1 MSGDFILRHRVDRDF
16 TVLPNRVLRDT
27 RLRWSDRGLLAFL
40 LHLPGNFKLNYVFL
54 AKQAPDGV
62 DAVSSCVRRLCSLR
76 YVQIERERDASG
88 RYVRVIWTVTD
99 RPEPE
104 PDFPNVA
111 GADAARPSMA
121 NRQLTSTS
129 VQQERSA
136 TTTTTAL
143 AEAPVVV
150 TGLDSPPL
158 SAYREAAMK
167 ALATC
172 PPDLRQAVVDETL
185 GAAEAKAIR
194 KNAGAYLRALCAAAR
209 RGEFVPQAGV
219 SIEVARRRHKED
231 LERRAADEAQ
241 RQERDTP
248 EARERGRRALEEVR
262 SKLGLLRPRPSPSP
276 SVVANSRPPNS
287 GAGR

>member
-88 RYVRVIWTVTD
+88 RYARVIWTVTD
-99 RPEPE
+99 SPEPE
-104 PDFPNVA
+104 PAFPDVA
-111 GADAARPSMA
+111 EADAARPSVA

-143 AEAPVVV
+143 ADAPVVV
-150 TGLDSPPL
+150 VGLDCPPL
-158 SAYREAAMK
+158 RK
-167 ALATC
+167 
-172 PPDLRQAVVDETL
+172 RQT
-185 GAAEAKAIR
+185 IT
-194 KNAGAYLRALCAAAR
+194 
-209 RGEFVPQAGV
+209 FT
-219 SIEVARRRHKED
+219 S
-231 LERRAADEAQ
+231 
-241 RQERDTP
+241 
-248 EARERGRRALEEVR
+248 
-262 SKLGLLRPRPSPSP
+262 
-276 SVVANSRPPNS
+276 
-287 GAGR
+287 